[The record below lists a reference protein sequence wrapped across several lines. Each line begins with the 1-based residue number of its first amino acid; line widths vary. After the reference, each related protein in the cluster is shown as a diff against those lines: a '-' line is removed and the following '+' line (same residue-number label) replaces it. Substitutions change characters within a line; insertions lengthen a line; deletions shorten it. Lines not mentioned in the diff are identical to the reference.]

1 MKNVQK
7 WSWAVAIAGFLFGF
21 DTVVISGANEPIR
34 NLWNTSSWFHGTFI
48 MSMALWGTVL
58 GSLFGGRFID
68 KYGRKPILVVIGG
81 LYLFSAVGSAI
92 AWDPYSFSFFR
103 FIGGIGVGAS
113 SVAAPAYISEISSSK
128 NRGRLVALYQFNIVF
143 GILMAFLSNF
153 LLNDFGGED
162 DWRFMLGVEAIPA
175 MIYTL
180 FVLTIPESPR
190 WLLSKKG
197 DIDAASKILKE
208 LMNTRLLN
216 ETIEA
221 IQSEIK
227 SEGRGKVTNF
237 FSKRFRF
244 PILLAFLL
252 AMFNQLSGINF
263 ILYYAPSILERAG
276 FATSGSLLSSVSI
289 GGVNLL
295 FTFIGL
301 YLIDRAGRR
310 TLMYIG
316 SIGYIVSLVL
326 VAYGFYSDASAY
338 FNLSFI
344 LLFIASHAIGQG
356 AVIWVFISE
365 IFPNSVRGI
374 GQSWG
379 TGTHWVFAA
388 LITLLG
394 PVLMEIYPE
403 GYQIFII
410 FAICMI
416 VQLLFTHFIM
426 PETKGKSL
434 EELKSLL
441 EENYIFFN
449 PPQFPLHQDPHPAVG
464 YCPEIDYL
472 LHQFFYL

>member
-34 NLWNTSSWFHGTFI
+34 DLWNTSSWFHGTFI

-68 KYGRKPILVVIGG
+68 KYGRKPILVIIGG
-81 LYLFSAVGSAI
+81 LYLLSAIGSAI

-153 LLNDFGGED
+153 LLNDFGGVN

-190 WLLSKKG
+190 WLLTKKG
-197 DIDAASKILKE
+197 DMDAASKILKE
-208 LMNTRLLN
+208 LMNAQLLN
-216 ETIEA
+216 ETLEA

-227 SEGRGKVTNF
+227 SEGRGKEENF

-263 ILYYAPSILERAG
+263 ILYYAPSILEKAG

-316 SIGYIVSLVL
+316 SIGYIISLVL

-344 LLFIASHAIGQG
+344 LLFIASHAVGQG

-388 LITLLG
+388 LITLMG

-441 EENYIFFN
+441 EEN
-449 PPQFPLHQDPHPAVG
+449 
-464 YCPEIDYL
+464 
-472 LHQFFYL
+472 